1 MVEGLRSRASCGVM
15 RLVPPSCPTL
25 PRAFSLLELVAVVA
39 IVSAIVAVTLPAVA
53 QTRIRLTG
61 VGCLGNLRQWGIAT
75 FLWAAD
81 HNDRLPKDGA
91 PNGRSFEEGWYVD
104 LPRVLGITAYHD
116 SPWRTNP
123 GVRLPQSP
131 WICPSN
137 RRRSN
142 ANNLFH
148 YCLNQHVNGS
158 GRGNQVALS
167 AIPSP
172 AETVWLFDNG
182 RLAAVAGPNNVHTN
196 LHQRGAQILFLD
208 GHAQRFQSQTYWDFD
223 AGRGRW
229 AATGLVWSPDGPG
242 LPLTS
247 GGSVPMPAF
256 HANPALTIRGAVA
269 ASGS

>member
-1 MVEGLRSRASCGVM
+1 MTVHHHREGSIRALG
-15 RLVPPSCPTL
+15 
-25 PRAFSLLELVAVVA
+25 LLELLAALA
-39 IVSAIVAVTLPAVA
+39 ILAALAALTLPALA
-53 QTRIRLTG
+53 QTRTRITG
-61 VGCLGNLRQWGIAT
+61 IGCLGNLRQWGLAT
-75 FLWAAD
+75 HLWAAD

-91 PNGRSFEEGWYVD
+91 PNGRSTEEGWYVD
-104 LPRVLGITAYHD
+104 LPKVLGIPAYRD

-123 GVRLPQSP
+123 GVRLPDSL

-142 ANNLFH
+142 SNNLFH

-196 LHQRGAQILFLD
+196 LHQQGAQILFLD
-208 GHAQRFQSQTYWDFD
+208 GHARRVPNRIYWDFD
-223 AGRGRW
+223 LARGRW
-229 AATGLVWSPDGPG
+229 TAPGLVWSPDGTGPSYGAGDPG
-242 LPLTS
+242 LI
-247 GGSVPMPAF
+247 PAF
-256 HANPALTIRGAVA
+256 GENPALTIHHAVA

>member
-1 MVEGLRSRASCGVM
+1 MNIRPRPEGLVRG
-15 RLVPPSCPTL
+15 
-25 PRAFSLLELVAVVA
+25 FSLLELVAVVA
-39 IVSAIVAVTLPAVA
+39 ILTTIAALTLPALA
-53 QTRIRLTG
+53 NTRTRITG

-81 HNDRLPKDGA
+81 HDDRLPKDGA
-91 PNGRSFEEGWYVD
+91 PNGRSTEEGWYVD
-104 LPRVLGITAYHD
+104 LPSVLRIPAYRE

-123 GVRLPQSP
+123 GVRLPDSP

-142 ANNLFH
+142 SNNLFH

-208 GHAQRFQSQTYWDFD
+208 GHARRLPSRAYWDFD
-223 AGRGRW
+223 AGRGRSGGP
-229 AATGLVWSPDGPG
+229 GLVWSPDDSGWTPTGSGVIPMLATGP
-242 LPLTS
+242 
-247 GGSVPMPAF
+247 
-256 HANPALTIRGAVA
+256 NPALTIREAVA
-269 ASGS
+269 ASDP